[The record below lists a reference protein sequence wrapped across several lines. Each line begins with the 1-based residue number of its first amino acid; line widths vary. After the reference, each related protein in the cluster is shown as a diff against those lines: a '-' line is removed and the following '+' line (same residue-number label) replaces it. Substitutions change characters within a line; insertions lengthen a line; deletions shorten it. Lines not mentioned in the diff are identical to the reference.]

1 MMKLLVIGLAAAFL
15 FLFQQLLYKKF
26 WDSHLS
32 VQLQFTDAEI
42 FEGESS
48 TLQEIIMN
56 AKRLPLNMLKV
67 KFQADKNLIF
77 DSEKGS
83 RITDR
88 FYRNDVFQINGR
100 EKITRTLS
108 FTGGK
113 RGFYQLKN
121 VDLAG
126 SDLFMTCKMYAALE
140 TDASIYVFPRPFMH
154 REFNRSLQQLNGEVL
169 TRRHLLEDPFEYR
182 GIREYQPFD
191 DMRSINWKATAK
203 TGSLKVNQKN
213 HTALRFIRIFLNI
226 EDSGVLKKEECVE
239 ACLQIGAGLS
249 RFFLEQGMRVSCYC
263 NGTDCIT
270 HRPMEHS
277 AGAGNT
283 QLKAIYRSLSR
294 IDTGKPT
301 VNFREVFGEKLLDE
315 AEDTV
320 TCVVSP
326 NQYSDFVS
334 LLEQY
339 QAAGR
344 DFIWYYPVGERRD
357 PELPA
362 SLKKRIKLLHIY

>member
-1 MMKLLVIGLAAAFL
+1 MMKLLTIGLTAAFL
-15 FLFQQLLYKKF
+15 FLLQRLLYKKC
-26 WDSHLS
+26 WDRHLS
-32 VQLQFTDAEI
+32 VQLRFTEPEI

-88 FYRNDVFQINGR
+88 FYRNDIFQINGGER
-100 EKITRTLS
+100 ITRTLS

-113 RGFYQLKN
+113 RGFYRLKN
-121 VDLAG
+121 IDLAG
-126 SDLFMTCKMYAALE
+126 SDLFMTCKMYASLE
-140 TDASIYVFPRPFMH
+140 IDAAVYVFPKPFQNK
-154 REFNRSLQQLNGEVL
+154 EFNRSLQQLNGEVL
-169 TRRHLLEDPFEYR
+169 TRRHLTEDPFEYR

-213 HTALRFIRIFLNI
+213 STALRYIRIFLNI
-226 EDSGVLKKEECVE
+226 EDTGVLKKDECVE

-249 RFFLEQGMRVSCYC
+249 RFFLRQGMQVSCYC

-270 HRPMEHS
+270 HKPMEHS
-277 AGAGNT
+277 AGAGNA

-294 IDTGKPT
+294 IDTQKPT
-301 VNFREVFGEKLLDE
+301 VNFREIFGERLLRE
-315 AEDTV
+315 AEGTF

-326 NQYSDFVS
+326 NQYTDFVS

-339 QAAGR
+339 QASGR
-344 DFIWYYPVGERRD
+344 DFIWYMPVRESRNPD
-357 PELPA
+357 MPA
-362 SLKKRIKLLHIY
+362 SLKKRMKLLPIQ